1 MNCKTCLPQSPAAS
15 HLSLLLTGAFHEG
28 VNTGSAV
35 APPSPPH
42 PSSSPSSSFIL
53 IQYVK
58 VCPSL
63 FPSQYALSCCPPPH
77 RISDGAGKEADE
89 RTNHSRVSC
98 QIRQLIKKSCTSM
111 PVIAH
116 C

>member
-58 VCPSL
+58 VCPSS
-63 FPSQYALSCCPPPH
+63 PANTRCSAAHPH
-77 RISDGAGKEADE
+77 TEIRMAQGRKQMREQITVEYHVKSD
-89 RTNHSRVSC
+89 N
-98 QIRQLIKKSCTSM
+98 
-111 PVIAH
+111 
-116 C
+116 